1 MTEDAVHYPSLSDY
15 IMTNLFHDLLN
26 FSVKHLKMD
35 GRLVCWFP
43 IPDKFYDDTIF
54 PQHSALKLISTSR
67 QQLIGDTSRIL
78 LTYEK
83 TAETGEIVTNDA
95 LENVDFR
102 MKYFTQYDKEQKET
116 RHKNHQKNLE
126 EAKKRGIR
134 LMNKTEWK
142 QYVNKKRQAEAME
155 NDS

>member
-1 MTEDAVHYPSLSDY
+1 M
-15 IMTNLFHDLLN
+15 
-26 FSVKHLKMD
+26 
-35 GRLVCWFP
+35 
-43 IPDKFYDDTIF
+43 
-54 PQHSALKLISTSR
+54 
-67 QQLIGDTSRIL
+67 
-78 LTYEK
+78 TYEK
-83 TAETGEIVTNDA
+83 TAETGEIVQNDA